1 MNFIHIKPQALSK
14 EVCEKFIVN
23 FESSPLVN
31 KGHVFTNGKIIEQPD
46 IKSSSEITFNPTY
59 LNNPVWGDLLKHLVS
74 VIEEG
79 ATEYLLQFSEG
90 LYNISEFK
98 LDPLFNIQRYY
109 PGEGY
114 HKFHCERGANSKDLR
129 RVLVWMIYLNDI
141 TDGGQTE
148 FYYQKHK
155 ENPEQGKLVIWPSDW
170 THIHRGVTSS
180 TQTKYILTGWFSHI

>member
-31 KGHVFTNGKIIEQPD
+31 RGHVFTNGKIIEQPD
-46 IKSSSEITFNPTY
+46 TKSSSEITFNPTY

-98 LDPLFNIQRYY
+98 LDPLFNIQRYH

-129 RVLVWMIYLNDI
+129 RVLVWMIYLNDV

-155 ENPEQGKLVIWPSDW
+155 ETPEQGKLVIWPSDW

>member
-31 KGHVFTNGKIIEQPD
+31 KGHIFTNGKIVEQPD

-79 ATEYLLQFSEG
+79 VTEYLLQFSEG

-98 LDPLFNIQRYY
+98 LDPLFNIQRYH

-155 ENPEQGKLVIWPSDW
+155 ETPNQGKLVIWPSDW
-170 THIHRGVTSS
+170 THIHRGVTSP